1 MPDTKPKSE
10 SETLSLFATPL
21 YRAAV
26 EEENIDALNDDI
38 VAAALSY
45 AEDDAAGAA
54 WCEAHSYP
62 GYTSYGSLNDLPS
75 RATCFAK
82 LRRHLDRHAAAFAR
96 RAHLDLAGGKLKLDN
111 LWVNVL
117 EPGGFHSGHIHPH
130 SVISGAYYVQT
141 PDGASSIRFEDPRLP
156 MLMAAP
162 TRCEDAPLDAQSF
175 VYLAPRAG
183 MVLMWESWLR

>member
-1 MPDTKPKSE
+1 MPSARE
-10 SETLSLFATPL
+10 
-21 YRAAV
+21 AV
-26 EEENIDALNDDI
+26 RQRRKRC
-38 VAAALSY
+38 VAA
-45 AEDDAAGAA
+45 
-54 WCEAHSYP
+54 H
-62 GYTSYGSLNDLPS
+62 
-75 RATCFAK
+75 
-82 LRRHLDRHAAAFAR
+82 HLDRHAAAFAR

-183 MVLMWESWLR
+183 MVLMWESWLRHEVLRNDADDLRISVSFNYRWG